1 MNSRIEESSTIQV
14 MIRMKPALKSKFDL
28 IKKELE
34 ENIKMH
40 TEIKTTIS
48 NADVIDYLCNVTWEY
63 YSK

>member
-1 MNSRIEESSTIQV
+1 QV